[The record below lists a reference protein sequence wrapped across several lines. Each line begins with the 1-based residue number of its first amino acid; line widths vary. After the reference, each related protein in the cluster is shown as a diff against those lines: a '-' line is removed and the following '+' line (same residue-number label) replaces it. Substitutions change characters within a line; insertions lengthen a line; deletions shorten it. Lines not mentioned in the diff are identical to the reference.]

1 MKVKV
6 FNLMSRVNETSFEV
20 QHESCKCK
28 CTLNGNLSNSERKW
42 HHDKCWYEYKELVNW
57 SSCKMVIYGILD

>member
-28 CTLNGNLSNSERKW
+28 CTLNGNLSNSERK
-42 HHDKCWYEYKELVNW
+42 
-57 SSCKMVIYGILD
+57 